1 MAVLCGICQVE
12 QSKYKCPKCSIA
24 YCSLTCYK
32 SESHT
37 HDNLPTVTDTTSQPP
52 PQQQQQSQQQQQ
64 QTTTTTP
71 GDDRFSKLL
80 QDDQIKYLLNQP
92 SLQFHLLSII
102 KILID
107 PTFTPKNSNIE
118 QKLDIANLKLN
129 DLRIGGIEQNELVE
143 EFVQRCLELMN

>member
-32 SESHT
+32 SEIHT

-52 PQQQQQSQQQQQ
+52 QQQQ
-64 QTTTTTP
+64 QTTTTPP
-71 GDDRFSKLL
+71 GDDRFLKLL

>member
-24 YCSLTCYK
+24 YCSLTCK

-52 PQQQQQSQQQQQ
+52 QQQQ
-64 QTTTTTP
+64 QTTTTTTTTP
-71 GDDRFSKLL
+71 GDDKFLKLL

>member
-32 SESHT
+32 SEIHT
-37 HDNLPTVTDTTSQPP
+37 HDYLPTVTDTTSQPP
-52 PQQQQQSQQQQQ
+52 QQQQ

-71 GDDRFSKLL
+71 GDDRFLKLL

>member
-32 SESHT
+32 SEIHT
-37 HDNLPTVTDTTSQPP
+37 HDYLPTSQPP
-52 PQQQQQSQQQQQ
+52 QQQQ

-71 GDDRFSKLL
+71 GDDRFLKLL

>member
-1 MAVLCGICQVE
+1 MLCGICQVE

-52 PQQQQQSQQQQQ
+52 QQQQ
-64 QTTTTTP
+64 QTTTTTTTTP
-71 GDDRFSKLL
+71 GDDKFLKLL

>member
-52 PQQQQQSQQQQQ
+52 QQQQ
-64 QTTTTTP
+64 QTTTTTTTTP
-71 GDDRFSKLL
+71 GDDKFLKLL

-107 PTFTPKNSNIE
+107 PTSTPKNSNIE

>member
-1 MAVLCGICQVE
+1 
-12 QSKYKCPKCSIA
+12 
-24 YCSLTCYK
+24 
-32 SESHT
+32 
-37 HDNLPTVTDTTSQPP
+37 
-52 PQQQQQSQQQQQ
+52 
-64 QTTTTTP
+64 
-71 GDDRFSKLL
+71 FSKLL

>member
-32 SESHT
+32 SEIHT
-37 HDNLPTVTDTTSQPP
+37 HDYLPTVTDTTSQPP
-52 PQQQQQSQQQQQ
+52 QQQQ

-71 GDDRFSKLL
+71 GDDKFSKLL

>member
-1 MAVLCGICQVE
+1 MII
-12 QSKYKCPKCSIA
+12 SDSNRHNI
-24 YCSLTCYK
+24 S
-32 SESHT
+32 
-37 HDNLPTVTDTTSQPP
+37 
-52 PQQQQQSQQQQQ
+52 
-64 QTTTTTP
+64 TTTTATTATANHYYYP
-71 GDDRFSKLL
+71 GDDRFLKLL

>member
-32 SESHT
+32 SEIHT
-37 HDNLPTVTDTTSQPP
+37 HDYLPTVTDTTSQPP
-52 PQQQQQSQQQQQ
+52 QQQQ

-71 GDDRFSKLL
+71 GDDRFLKLL

-107 PTFTPKNSNIE
+107 PTLLLKIAILNKN
-118 QKLDIANLKLN
+118 
-129 DLRIGGIEQNELVE
+129 
-143 EFVQRCLELMN
+143 

>member
-32 SESHT
+32 SEIHT
-37 HDNLPTVTDTTSQPP
+37 HDYLPTVTDTTSQPP
-52 PQQQQQSQQQQQ
+52 QQQQ

>member
-52 PQQQQQSQQQQQ
+52 QQQQQTTT
-64 QTTTTTP
+64 TTTTTP

>member
-32 SESHT
+32 SEIHT
-37 HDNLPTVTDTTSQPP
+37 HDYLPTVTDTTSQPP
-52 PQQQQQSQQQQQ
+52 QQQQQ
-64 QTTTTTP
+64 QQQTTTTTTTTP